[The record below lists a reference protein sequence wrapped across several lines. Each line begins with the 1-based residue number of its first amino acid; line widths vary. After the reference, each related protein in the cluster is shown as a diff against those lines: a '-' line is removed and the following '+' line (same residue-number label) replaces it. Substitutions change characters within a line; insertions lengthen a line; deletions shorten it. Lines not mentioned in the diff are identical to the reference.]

1 MKTYVLLNKFD
12 KIYIVDNLSKFLQYL
27 NLHLIQKIFE
37 QFFPP
42 FFLNLSVISK
52 CARTVQYL
60 DSQHIL
66 STKILARYTG
76 LRAQKK
82 KGGEGRRKHR
92 SPRATT
98 SNHHPSP
105 LLNVAARASSDKNSW
120 GISDSFDNSRLYA
133 YIYIY
138 I

>member
-52 CARTVQYL
+52 CARTVPSIRNISCLQKYSRDTL
-60 DSQHIL
+60 DY
-66 STKILARYTG
+66 AR
-76 LRAQKK
+76 KK

-98 SNHHPSP
+98 SNHHPP

>member
-82 KGGEGRRKHR
+82 RRGGEEKA
-92 SPRATT
+92 SFPS
-98 SNHHPSP
+98 SNHVQPSP
-105 LLNVAARASSDKNSW
+105 PPPQRSSTCVE
-120 GISDSFDNSRLYA
+120 R
-133 YIYIY
+133 
-138 I
+138 